1 MKRFLIHIGIM
12 TVCLATLLAVILMNA
27 GEEKSAAESAEKPVY
42 RLTGK
47 SLEDDGPCPVIRLT
61 AEGRTA
67 EGTPLLMVYY
77 RYTLRTVG
85 EAACELEVTVQN
97 TPHPG
102 YTPQLCS
109 PNGEFS
115 IRIPVW
121 EMKHIQT
128 FFLGEK
134 LSENELLHD

>member
-12 TVCLATLLAVILMNA
+12 TVCLVTLLAVIWMNA
-27 GEEKSAAESAEKPVY
+27 GDKKSAPESAGDVLF

-47 SLEDDGPCPVIRLT
+47 SLADDGPCSVIQLT
-61 AEGRTA
+61 AEGLRID
-67 EGTPLLMVYY
+67 GTPLLMVYY
-77 RYTLRTVG
+77 QYTLRSVG
-85 EAACELEVTVQN
+85 DAACELEVSVQN

-102 YTPQLCS
+102 YIPLLCS

-121 EMKHIQT
+121 KMKHIQT
-128 FFLGEK
+128 FFQGEK
-134 LSENELLHD
+134 LSKNELEHD